1 MTDGEMNAFS
11 HLWGGFMELLKIV
24 RQTRTNRNCYSF
36 ILRTVFLFRSM
47 VWSKESIYTECVC
60 MWGWG
65 APTDLTLFWIYFAFI
80 PDVRFT
86 FWYVTQLSLHLSVR
100 RANTHSFVLY
110 KNLYTFPDREIYTGT
125 IIIIQFY
132 TQCLAEVFMRLQF
145 FFTFCQVT
153 SRDVRR
159 CWAVMWQRVVN
170 VCGGKPKGYTVALCF
185 APSIFPSSFH
195 VHAGAVANRWYGYLQ
210 ADVQRPF
217 FFLPPH
223 MA

>member
-1 MTDGEMNAFS
+1 MCVYVGVGCSNRFNTFLDILCFHPRCTFHFLIRHSAFTAS
-11 HLWGGFMELLKIV
+11 V
-24 RQTRTNRNCYSF
+24 
-36 ILRTVFLFRSM
+36 
-47 VWSKESIYTECVC
+47 SKT
-60 MWGWG
+60 
-65 APTDLTLFWIYFAFI
+65 
-80 PDVRFT
+80 
-86 FWYVTQLSLHLSVR
+86 

-195 VHAGAVANRWYGYLQ
+195 VHADAVANRWYGYLQ
-210 ADVQRPF
+210 ADVQRLF